1 MLTPEQ
7 IANLPADTKKEYL
20 KTALL
25 LDERKKEEGIRK
37 DFLQFVK
44 YLSLIHI

>member
-25 LDERKKEEGIRK
+25 LEERKKEQGIK
-37 DFLQFVK
+37 EDFLQFVK
-44 YLSLIHI
+44 YM